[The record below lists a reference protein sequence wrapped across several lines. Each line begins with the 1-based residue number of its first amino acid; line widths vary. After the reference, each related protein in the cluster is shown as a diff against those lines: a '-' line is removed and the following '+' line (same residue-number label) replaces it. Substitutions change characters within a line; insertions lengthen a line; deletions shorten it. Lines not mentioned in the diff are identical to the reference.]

1 MLKKIFLFFS
11 IIYLQ
16 LNAHALSGYSDG
28 SRWAFV
34 TDSASNRIA
43 VIDTLEKKF
52 VENYTLK
59 IIPKQIIVSDIK
71 DIFLY
76 HDGENPVIYA
86 INVDNGDEWEI
97 SFTHTPLEIIFYPD
111 GSKIA
116 VLGENRITIIDP
128 FSQQIEDEL
137 KDIPQPVSVNFSSDG
152 YKLFITNKD
161 TGQTLIWSVYHKF
174 FRNIALG
181 DNQAV
186 SDISLSANSLLAL
199 VSSANQLI
207 LYNRVEK
214 KQYDPINL
222 DGKLGRPYMSSD
234 SKNILV
240 ASDNSKAYIIKP
252 WQPFAKHS
260 VNIGAAPNIIRT
272 GWLEKVG
279 VISGHNQI
287 DIFSLDDKGENTII
301 AVAGDIIDMVV
312 TADSKNLFAVQS
324 ETTKIKAINL
334 RNHDIL
340 DNIETYLS
348 NPNQIIMGRTN
359 TVCN

>member
-1 MLKKIFLFFS
+1 
-11 IIYLQ
+11 
-16 LNAHALSGYSDG
+16 
-28 SRWAFV
+28 
-34 TDSASNRIA
+34 
-43 VIDTLEKKF
+43 
-52 VENYTLK
+52 
-59 IIPKQIIVSDIK
+59 
-71 DIFLY
+71 
-76 HDGENPVIYA
+76 
-86 INVDNGDEWEI
+86 
-97 SFTHTPLEIIFYPD
+97 
-111 GSKIA
+111 
-116 VLGENRITIIDP
+116 
-128 FSQQIEDEL
+128 
-137 KDIPQPVSVNFSSDG
+137 
-152 YKLFITNKD
+152 
-161 TGQTLIWSVYHKF
+161 
-174 FRNIALG
+174 
-181 DNQAV
+181 
-186 SDISLSANSLLAL
+186 
-199 VSSANQLI
+199 
-207 LYNRVEK
+207 
-214 KQYDPINL
+214 
-222 DGKLGRPYMSSD
+222 MSSD